1 MTYFSGEP
9 AMAENPPRRR
19 LLLSAFAAAAS
30 LSVAAGLGL
39 GLGFAPAALAQGTGL
54 LYDPQPPADSAYVR
68 IIALGNAPVD
78 VILNGT
84 RRIKGMSAGEP
95 SDYLVLPAGSHHFE
109 LRGAGS
115 TARQATVAVQAG
127 RAMTIAFVSPQA
139 DAAPL
144 LFEDRPN
151 TNKLKA
157 LVAVYHLHQKS
168 GALDMLAGDGGT
180 RVFSAVT
187 YGASNSLS
195 VNPITVDL
203 FAAAAG
209 EKGRITSTSLSMAPG
224 GTYSL
229 FLVPN
234 DKNALELRGRVNRV
248 ERYTGSAKS
257 S

>member
-1 MTYFSGEP
+1 MLEH
-9 AMAENPPRRR
+9 PPRRR
-19 LLLSAFAAAAS
+19 MLLSAFARAAA
-30 LSVAAGLGL
+30 LSAAVVLGL
-39 GLGFAPAALAQGTGL
+39 GLAPAAVAQGTGL

-68 IIALGNAPVD
+68 VIALGNAPVD
-78 VILNGT
+78 VVLNGS
-84 RRIKGMSAGEP
+84 RRIKAMSAGEP

-109 LRGAGS
+109 LRGSGS
-115 TARQATVAVQAG
+115 AVRQATVAVQAG
-127 RAMTIAFVSPQA
+127 RALTIAFVSPQS

-157 LVAVYHLHQKS
+157 LVAVYHLHAKS
-168 GALDMLAGDGGT
+168 GALDLLAGDGST
-180 RVFSAVT
+180 RVFSAVN
-187 YGASNSLS
+187 YGASNALS

-209 EKGRITSTSLSMAPG
+209 EKSRISSTSLTMSPG